1 VQKQHLVC
9 FLFLLFPAFASAQA
23 PTDPTPVTPTMPTL
37 DRVETVVVKNPK
49 NAAVMSYDTAYE
61 RLKRMQDS
69 KLDRIKLEV
78 RVKMKDPA
86 VPLSN
91 LRVAIVND
99 AINVP
104 LKVRPDGLIV
114 LPLRDDLYKTNA
126 EILSNQPKGSMDTLV
141 TFDIVWRGAL
151 EIPYFEVEETV
162 RQLEVAGKDVMGWIA
177 YMIFFPSTNNI
188 EAALQYSE
196 PRGQTLKIVKDG
208 RVLKT
213 FTADEKGKL
222 PFKLDPSWK
231 ALQPTL
237 VFSELPPDL
246 PK

>member
-114 LPLRDDLYKTNA
+114 FRSRRNRA
-126 EILSNQPKGSMDTLV
+126 
-141 TFDIVWRGAL
+141 
-151 EIPYFEVEETV
+151 
-162 RQLEVAGKDVMGWIA
+162 
-177 YMIFFPSTNNI
+177 
-188 EAALQYSE
+188 
-196 PRGQTLKIVKDG
+196 
-208 RVLKT
+208 
-213 FTADEKGKL
+213 
-222 PFKLDPSWK
+222 
-231 ALQPTL
+231 PTR
-237 VFSELPPDL
+237 SRR
-246 PK
+246 

>member
-1 VQKQHLVC
+1 VQKQRLAS
-9 FLFLLFPAFASAQA
+9 FLFLLFTTLTNAQSPAEPIPASLTVA
-23 PTDPTPVTPTMPTL
+23 TTE
-37 DRVETVVVKNPK
+37 RVETVVVKNPK
-49 NAAVMSYDTAYE
+49 NAAVLSYDTAYE

-99 AINVP
+99 TINLP
-104 LKVRPDGLIV
+104 LKVQPDGLIV
-114 LPLRDDLYKTNA
+114 LPMREDLYKTNA
-126 EILSNQPKGSMDTLV
+126 EILSNQPKDSMDTLV
-141 TFDIVWRGAL
+141 SFDIVWRGAL
-151 EIPYFEVEETV
+151 EIPYYEVEETV

-188 EAALQYSE
+188 EAVLQYPE

-237 VFSELPPDL
+237 VFSELPPDP

>member
-1 VQKQHLVC
+1 MQKQRLAF
-9 FLFLLFPAFASAQA
+9 FLFPLFTAFVYAQVPTEPA
-23 PTDPTPVTPTMPTL
+23 PITPTTL
-37 DRVETVVVKNPK
+37 TPERVETVVVNNPK

-69 KLDRIKLEV
+69 KLDRIKLEI

-99 AINVP
+99 TINVP
-104 LKVRPDGLIV
+104 LKVQPDGLIM

-126 EILSNQPKGSMDTLV
+126 EILSNQPKGSMDTMV
-141 TFDIVWRGAL
+141 SFDIVWRGAL
-151 EIPYFEVEETV
+151 EIPYYEVEETV

-177 YMIFFPSTNNI
+177 YVIFFPSTKNI
-188 EAALQYSE
+188 EVALQYPE
-196 PRGQTLKIVKDG
+196 PRGQTLKIFKDG

-231 ALQPTL
+231 VLQPTL
-237 VFSELPPDL
+237 VFSELPPD
-246 PK
+246 PPQ